1 MKQELEKLLEQNK
14 SFLVEGFINKNKLAD
29 LARQYDPELLN
40 ILLSKK
46 EIAEHFFSTL
56 DMGIKVFKKDVFL
69 QFLNNKEFLPD
80 SFTAYKTKI
89 GLANGDKYLSENNEV
104 VLNFPYK
111 DCVLEGGQTKED
123 VKRQEMFFNST
134 LAPSEINRLLD
145 DKVLTNFKFYDK
157 DGVHEVK
164 EINDTDNFI
173 IKGNNLISL
182 YSLKKRFAGE
192 VKVIYI
198 DPPYYFD
205 KKKKEDTF
213 KYNSNFKL
221 STWLTFM
228 KNRLEIARE
237 LLSEDGAI
245 FVQIGDDGVAEL
257 HMLLKEVFNKNG
269 QNNFINKITIK
280 TKSPSGFASVNPG
293 VFETAEYI
301 LSFAKNKK
309 KWKYNPQ
316 FVKSD
321 YDTNYNFYIV
331 NKDAGYQN
339 WKIENIGEYVAKKQG
354 YENKRQAI
362 KELGRSFFDNLVADF
377 ALGNAESV
385 FRYTPINNGA
395 SQDLVKLR
403 DKSKREPEVIFFQER
418 DENYDV
424 YVKNGQEIAFYSKKV
439 REINGEFVPSI
450 QLSNIWID
458 TPYEGIAKE
467 GGVTLKGGKK
477 PEKLIR
483 RIIELASNEGDL
495 VLDYHIGSGT
505 TVAVAHKLNRQY
517 IGLEQLDYGDNDSV
531 ARLATVING
540 DKTGISRDVNWRGG
554 GSFIYAELKNDAQD
568 FKNAIV
574 NATKTKELIEL
585 FDEAK
590 KSSFLSYRVEPKKL
604 KKNDFEQLSLA
615 EQKQILLEI
624 IDNNNL
630 YVNYTEIDDISY
642 HISEH
647 DKKLNHMFYG
657 KRK

>member
-46 EIAEHFFSTL
+46 EIAENFFSTL

-604 KKNDFEQLSLA
+604 KKHDFEQLSLA